1 MKRLSTII
9 LISYLL
15 TGCSSAPEIDPS
27 RPAPQEA
34 ARLAESSP
42 TEAAEALIGWLKK
55 ADASDRD
62 YARLLTR
69 ELMSIYDSDSL
80 GRALRFV
87 RSLDSIKATLSPE
100 DLAHIY
106 VMSAKPWRLGAMMR
120 DDGADQALVKAVEE
134 EYAADAESLE
144 AFRHGYDGE
153 L

>member
-9 LISYLL
+9 LISSLL

-42 TEAAEALIGWLKK
+42 TAAAEALIGWLKK

-106 VMSAKPWRLGAMMR
+106 VVSAKPWRLGAMMR

-134 EYAADAESLE
+134 EYAADAEALE

>member
-9 LISYLL
+9 LISSLL

-42 TEAAEALIGWLKK
+42 TAAAEALIGWLKK

-106 VMSAKPWRLGAMMR
+106 VVSAKPWRLGAMMR

>member
-9 LISYLL
+9 LISSLL

-34 ARLAESSP
+34 ARLAENSP
-42 TEAAEALIGWLKK
+42 TEAAEALVGWLKK

-100 DLAHIY
+100 DIAHIY
-106 VMSAKPWRLGAMMR
+106 VVSAKPWRLGAMMR

-144 AFRHGYDGE
+144 AFRHGYNGE

>member
-9 LISYLL
+9 LISSLL

-42 TEAAEALIGWLKK
+42 TEAAEALIGWMKK
-55 ADASDRD
+55 ANASDRD

-87 RSLDSIKATLSPE
+87 RSLDSIKAALSPE

-106 VMSAKPWRLGAMMR
+106 VVSAKPWRLGAMMR

-134 EYAADAESLE
+134 EYAADTESLE
-144 AFRHGYDGE
+144 AFRHGYNGE